1 MAPSVNVPVDSHPP
15 KDTSATKSR
24 NTEPL
29 KKSGALDAAFE
40 FDDVTPTIGRE
51 YLTAQIVE
59 DILNAPNADNL
70 LRDLAITSQYLPRD
84 QIRMNIQML
93 NHYIRTKS
101 VNEASYSSASKKISP
116 TTYRRSSS
124 YAWGNC
130 PEDPPAQLFT
140 SILSSTIPASS
151 ASATPKSAPSLRS
164 TGKIHISIP
173 SASRCA
179 KTSGIPRRHG
189 TAIFNLKRYPLII
202 RVCVWS
208 SYPRTGE
215 THFGHQVRR
224 CSTYAASGYQS

>member
-70 LRDLAITSQYLPRD
+70 LRDLAITSQYFPRD

-93 NHYIRTKS
+93 NH
-101 VNEASYSSASKKISP
+101 IS
-116 TTYRRSSS
+116 
-124 YAWGNC
+124 
-130 PEDPPAQLFT
+130 E
-140 SILSSTIPASS
+140 LS
-151 ASATPKSAPSLRS
+151 
-164 TGKIHISIP
+164 
-173 SASRCA
+173 
-179 KTSGIPRRHG
+179 
-189 TAIFNLKRYPLII
+189 
-202 RVCVWS
+202 
-208 SYPRTGE
+208 
-215 THFGHQVRR
+215 Q
-224 CSTYAASGYQS
+224 